1 MKAYLVSGRERPFP
15 SPGSNARE
23 PGSVKVA
30 LTIVFDPQGGNA
42 TRVTSLEVARVD
54 LDHPAGADGERP

>member
-1 MKAYLVSGRERPFP
+1 M
-15 SPGSNARE
+15 
-23 PGSVKVA
+23 KVA